1 MRLIE
6 IVKPKLVHKPE
17 NGSRISWYIS
27 TLTTGLVVPELVG
40 RDCLYPSSSC
50 IDLYR
55 LMFLG
60 DSMYEN
66 FALCFELFHHFKDVV
81 VVSAVFF
88 ERERRLFWIP

>member
-40 RDCLYPSSSC
+40 RDCLYPSSPC
-50 IDLYR
+50 INLYNVIMDIVEENEER
-55 LMFLG
+55 
-60 DSMYEN
+60 YE
-66 FALCFELFHHFKDVV
+66 ELY
-81 VVSAVFF
+81 
-88 ERERRLFWIP
+88 EEEE